1 MASHPPTSATDAS
14 SLQPPTTQGRHGSVS
29 TQLQDW
35 LAARSLAI
43 SLPSRLSP
51 RPRFFDPKAHL
62 VPDELIDP
70 MEPIRTKPSNGPPP
84 GVPVARVTA
93 DRAPVELEPVPQ
105 PKKRRERKPKPVV
118 HSPSSPF
125 DVINFSMDAT
135 ETLSCASS
143 RNR

>member
-1 MASHPPTSATDAS
+1 
-14 SLQPPTTQGRHGSVS
+14 
-29 TQLQDW
+29 
-35 LAARSLAI
+35 LAI

-70 MEPIRTKPSNGPPP
+70 MEPIMTKASNGPPP

-93 DRAPVELEPVPQ
+93 DRAPVELEPARQ
-105 PKKRRERKPKPVV
+105 PKKRRERKTKVV

-135 ETLSCASS
+135 ETLSCALP
-143 RNR
+143 RHR